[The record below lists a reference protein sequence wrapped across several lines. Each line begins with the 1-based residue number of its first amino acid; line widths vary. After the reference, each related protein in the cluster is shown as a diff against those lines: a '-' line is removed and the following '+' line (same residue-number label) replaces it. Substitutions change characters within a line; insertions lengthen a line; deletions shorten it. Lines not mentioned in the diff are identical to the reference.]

1 MKNKVLINVYVP
13 ALDEKYELFI
23 SVNESINKNLEL
35 ITKIVE
41 EFSDSDFSSSSK
53 HDLIDPN
60 TCLLYNKEMITRN
73 TNIKNKKLVI
83 LI

>member
-35 ITKIVE
+35 IIILLE
-41 EFSDSDFSSSSK
+41 WW
-53 HDLIDPN
+53 LI
-60 TCLLYNKEMITRN
+60 TIIKFH
-73 TNIKNKKLVI
+73 NII
-83 LI
+83 H